1 MYCGLSLS
9 FCRAV
14 PFTLGLFLFLFLFS
28 CIVWLVCICISF
40 HLALCC
46 GHWAAAYIGSFFP
59 VNVCVARSV
68 IVYVLFDKYMLSTMH
83 HSHII
88 VIAATS
94 VYAAAAAACL
104 VLLLVFEFELAILY
118 YFLYR

>member
-1 MYCGLSLS
+1 M
-9 FCRAV
+9 
-14 PFTLGLFLFLFLFS
+14 
-28 CIVWLVCICISF
+28 CICISF

-46 GHWAAAYIGSFFP
+46 GHWAVAYIFS
-59 VNVCVARSV
+59 VSVCVARSV
-68 IVYVLFDKYMLSTMH
+68 IVYVLFGKYMLSTMP

-104 VLLLVFEFELAILY
+104 VVLLVFEFELAIL
-118 YFLYR
+118 FFIFSIAKSALSKKGQR